1 MGEEEDRYLQFMA
14 ARAKPPPLTSGDTLH
29 WDGRGAVSQG
39 VELTQGSEPVVCSVY
54 RSTGRWQLGLLPA
67 PPAPAIDWARAA
79 TALTFY
85 LDPGLLLAPVH
96 DVIPSVIGTLL
107 WVHGQGDGR
116 AIALKM

>member
-39 VELTQGSEPVVCSVY
+39 VELTQGSEPVACSVC

-67 PPAPAIDWARAA
+67 PSTRD
-79 TALTFY
+79 
-85 LDPGLLLAPVH
+85 
-96 DVIPSVIGTLL
+96 
-107 WVHGQGDGR
+107 
-116 AIALKM
+116 